1 MKILI
6 SFNLLLT
13 IVLLNLGMC
22 ADISNLDYES
32 IYLINKIQ
40 DKVAINYKPTTV
52 APESIERLAVDAN
65 FGKTI
70 VGIPQLYDDGTH
82 GDKVADDGTYSIEIK
97 IPEGAKQVKLLFY
110 VLDTDGNEVEIGPVV
125 REIPSSTE

>member
-1 MKILI
+1 MLFFLQIFSVGESAVSNDQNI
-6 SFNLLLT
+6 SLQVYNNVV
-13 IVLLNLGMC
+13 I
-22 ADISNLDYES
+22 IRYSS
-32 IYLINKIQ
+32 IDSK
-40 DKVAINYKPTTV
+40 T
-52 APESIERLAVDAN
+52 ESIERVAVDAN

-97 IPEGAKQVKLLFY
+97 IPKGAKQVKLLFY

-125 REIPSSTE
+125 REIPSTTE

>member
-1 MKILI
+1 MKYIFMSCVFLMSFFVQI
-6 SFNLLLT
+6 SY
-13 IVLLNLGMC
+13 
-22 ADISNLDYES
+22 SYES
-32 IYLINKIQ
+32 IVNDTGNITINAHNGYVTIEYFPP
-40 DKVAINYKPTTV
+40 DTET
-52 APESIERLAVDAN
+52 ESIERLALDAN